1 MFRCPASSAAR
12 RAITKPTSRRN
23 SASPIPAPALQPARR
38 CLPPTTNGCAR
49 SAPSKSCLAASAFP
63 ARSARPR
70 SAPPTRAC
78 RPDSSKAGS
87 FWRAFGPGE
96 RTSIAAYWPRSGQNR
111 QSRWQ
116 RQLSSCG
123 GHPRSLKRETGERPM
138 NATIRSEKLEST
150 EVDSNLAAVSEVEAG
165 IRDFVR
171 NDIAYLRRPP
181 GVLNTDEPALEP
193 SAEATVTNVNSL
205 IQRVAGTSLA
215 EIEKLI

>member
-1 MFRCPASSAAR
+1 
-12 RAITKPTSRRN
+12 
-23 SASPIPAPALQPARR
+23 
-38 CLPPTTNGCAR
+38 
-49 SAPSKSCLAASAFP
+49 
-63 ARSARPR
+63 
-70 SAPPTRAC
+70 

-138 NATIRSEKLEST
+138 NATIRTEKIEST

-165 IRDFVR
+165 IRAFVR
-171 NDIAYLRRPP
+171 NDIAYLRRPAP
-181 GVLNTDEPALEP
+181 GIQSSGDTPIEPKVEAKPEVKLEP
-193 SAEATVTNVNSL
+193 T
-205 IQRVAGTSLA
+205 Q
-215 EIEKLI
+215 